1 VPIIYNA
8 ATTLNGFLADD
19 HDSLQWLFDV
29 PGADDAEADNQAFL
43 ASVDALVMG
52 STTYEWLLDA
62 LDSPA
67 ELTAQ
72 YGDWPIWVFTSRDL
86 PVPDGSRVRLVGG
99 AVAEALPAIRATG
112 DTIWVM
118 AAAIWPGSSTTPARW
133 TASFSRWP
141 RCSSPRGA
149 RRCRAASTP
158 PTCASPGTAG
168 SGSSWSSPMTWRDA
182 ATAYNRLP

>member
-1 VPIIYNA
+1 MPIIYNA

-72 YGDWPIWVFTSRDL
+72 YGDRPIWVFTSRDL

-99 AVAEALPAIRATG
+99 AVAEALPAILEYLLAEGYTPVPVSQLLLSG
-112 DTIWVM
+112 D
-118 AAAIWPGSSTTPARW
+118 
-133 TASFSRWP
+133 
-141 RCSSPRGA
+141 CSIDNNGRQQPLRGN
-149 RRCRAASTP
+149 
-158 PTCASPGTAG
+158 G
-168 SGSSWSSPMTWRDA
+168 
-182 ATAYNRLP
+182 

>member
-1 VPIIYNA
+1 MPIIYNA

-72 YGDWPIWVFTSRDL
+72 YGDRPIWVFTSRDL
-86 PVPDGSRVRLVGG
+86 PVPDGPASGWWEAPSPRLCQRSG
-99 AVAEALPAIRATG
+99 PRAT
-112 DTIWVM
+112 
-118 AAAIWPGSSTTPARW
+118 R
-133 TASFSRWP
+133 
-141 RCSSPRGA
+141 
-149 RRCRAASTP
+149 
-158 PTCASPGTAG
+158 
-168 SGSSWSSPMTWRDA
+168 SG
-182 ATAYNRLP
+182 